1 MILWL
6 ASYPKSGNTFLRSLL
21 ASYFYTEDG
30 NFNFDLLKK
39 IKQFPVNENFSQ
51 IGIDIKNK
59 YLVAENYIKAQEEIN
74 KSKKLTFLKTH
85 SSFCKMFNKFNFSN
99 LKNSLGVIY
108 IVRDPRNV
116 VISFARHNS
125 QSIETTSE
133 LLITDLATGNEKNEV
148 EVYLG
153 SWNFNY
159 NSWKVYQNSKK
170 YLLIKYE
177 DLVNNTQKT
186 FTEILKFINNISKIN
201 SEIDIKKIKKIVKE
215 TTFSRMKHLENEY
228 GFVEAK
234 INDNTGQMV
243 KFFNQGPENDWKNI
257 LNDEIKKKIEL
268 KFHQEMKELGYL

>member
-1 MILWL
+1 MIIWL

-21 ASYFYTEDG
+21 ASYFYTKDG

-201 SEIDIKKIKKIVKE
+201 SEIDIKK
-215 TTFSRMKHLENEY
+215 N
-228 GFVEAK
+228 
-234 INDNTGQMV
+234 
-243 KFFNQGPENDWKNI
+243 
-257 LNDEIKKKIEL
+257 
-268 KFHQEMKELGYL
+268 

>member
-21 ASYFYTEDG
+21 ASYFYTKDG

-257 LNDEIKKKIEL
+257 LNDEIKKKIEF
-268 KFHQEMKELGYL
+268 KFQQEMKELGYL

>member
-21 ASYFYTEDG
+21 ASYFYTKDG

-39 IKQFPVNENFSQ
+39 IKQFPVNENFTQ

>member
-21 ASYFYTEDG
+21 ASYFYTKDG

-39 IKQFPVNENFSQ
+39 IKQFPVDENFSQ

-59 YLVAENYIKAQEEIN
+59 YMVAENYIKAQEEIN
-74 KSKKLTFLKTH
+74 KSKKLIFLKTH

-125 QSIETTSE
+125 KSIETTSE

-159 NSWKVYQNSKK
+159 NSWKVYQKSKK

-186 FTEILKFINNISKIN
+186 FTEVLQFINNISKIN
-201 SEIDIKKIKKIVKE
+201 SEIDIKKIKKIIKE
-215 TTFSRMKHLENEY
+215 TTFSRMKNLEKEY
-228 GFVEAK
+228 GFEEAK
-234 INDNTGQMV
+234 INDNTGQIV

-257 LNDEIKKKIEL
+257 LNEEIKKKIEF

>member
-21 ASYFYTEDG
+21 ASYFYTKDG

-39 IKQFPVNENFSQ
+39 IKQFPVNENFTQ

-228 GFVEAK
+228 GFEEAK

>member
-21 ASYFYTEDG
+21 ASYFYTKDG

-39 IKQFPVNENFSQ
+39 IKQFPVDENFSQ

-228 GFVEAK
+228 GFEEAK

-257 LNDEIKKKIEL
+257 LNDEIKKKIEF
-268 KFHQEMKELGYL
+268 KFQQEMKELGYL

>member
-21 ASYFYTEDG
+21 ASYFYTKDG

-228 GFVEAK
+228 GFEEAK

>member
-21 ASYFYTEDG
+21 ASYFYTKDG

-74 KSKKLTFLKTH
+74 KSKKLIFLKTH

-133 LLITDLATGNEKNEV
+133 LLITDLATSNEKNEV

-159 NSWKVYQNSKK
+159 NSWKVYQKSKK

-186 FTEILKFINNISKIN
+186 FTEVLQFINNISKIN
-201 SEIDIKKIKKIVKE
+201 SEIDIKKIKKIIKE
-215 TTFSRMKHLENEY
+215 TTFSRMKNLEKEY
-228 GFVEAK
+228 GFEEAK
-234 INDNTGQMV
+234 INDNTGQIV
-243 KFFNQGPENDWKNI
+243 RFFNQGPENDWKNI
-257 LNDEIKKKIEL
+257 LNDEIKKKIEF
-268 KFHQEMKELGYL
+268 KFQQEMKELGYL

>member
-21 ASYFYTEDG
+21 ASYFYTKDG

-215 TTFSRMKHLENEY
+215 TTFSRMKHLEKEY
-228 GFVEAK
+228 GFEEAK
-234 INDNTGQMV
+234 INDNTGQIV

>member
-1 MILWL
+1 MIIWL

-21 ASYFYTEDG
+21 ASYFYTKDG
-30 NFNFDLLKK
+30 DFTFDLLKE
-39 IKQFPVNENFSQ
+39 IKQFPVNENFTQ
-51 IGIDIKNK
+51 INVDFNDK
-59 YLVAENYIKAQEEIN
+59 YSVAENYIKAQEEIN
-74 KSKKLTFLKTH
+74 KNKSLTFLKTH
-85 SSFCKMFNKFNFSN
+85 SSFCKMYNKFNFSN

-133 LLITDLATGNEKNEV
+133 LLVNDLATGNEKNEV

-159 NSWKVYQNSKK
+159 NSWKVYKK
-170 YLLIKYE
+170 SNRYLLIKYE

-186 FTEILKFINNISKIN
+186 FTKMLQFINNISKIN
-201 SEIDIKKIKKIVKE
+201 SEIDIKKIKKIIKE
-215 TTFSRMKHLENEY
+215 TTFSRMKHLEKEY
-228 GFVEAK
+228 GFEEAK
-234 INDNTGQMV
+234 INDNTGQIV

-257 LNDEIKKKIEL
+257 LNEEIKKKIEF

>member
-21 ASYFYTEDG
+21 ASYFYTKDG

-39 IKQFPVNENFSQ
+39 IKQFPVDENFSQ

-74 KSKKLTFLKTH
+74 KNKKLIFLKTH

-116 VISFARHNS
+116 VISFAHHNS
-125 QSIETTSE
+125 KSIESTSE

-159 NSWKVYQNSKK
+159 NSWKVYQKSKK

-186 FTEILKFINNISKIN
+186 FTEVLQFINNISKIN
-201 SEIDIKKIKKIVKE
+201 SEIDIKKIKKIIKE
-215 TTFSRMKHLENEY
+215 TTFSRMKNLEKEY
-228 GFVEAK
+228 GPSK
-234 INDNTGQMV
+234 RQ
-243 KFFNQGPENDWKNI
+243 K
-257 LNDEIKKKIEL
+257 
-268 KFHQEMKELGYL
+268 

>member
-21 ASYFYTEDG
+21 ASYFYTKDG